1 VSRLWR
7 SEERVGLCP
16 DRLVLASS
24 IRPVEHDPAAE
35 LRELPGD
42 SKLAVVLSNHFVRY
56 AVLPWSAALASEQKW
71 LAYARHTFTSTYGSA
86 AAGWQIRVCATGRRQ
101 PCLATA
107 VDASLIESL
116 SANPRVV
123 SIEPYLIAS
132 FNARARAFG
141 ERTAWFVLQE
151 PGRLTLSLF
160 AGGAWKLVRVRQ
172 AARGWRD
179 SLADVLD
186 RELAACGEPDCDHA
200 FAYSEEALPE
210 RLGRYRVADV
220 TLPRGAS
227 PDARPRAMA
236 LG

>member
-1 VSRLWR
+1 MSRLWR

-24 IRPVEHDPAAE
+24 IRPVARDPAAE

-42 SKLAVVLSNHFVRY
+42 SRLAVVLSSHFVRY
-56 AVLPWSAALASEQKW
+56 AVLPWSAALVSEQKW
-71 LAYARHTFTSTYGSA
+71 LAYARHTFTSTYGGA
-86 AAGWQIRVCATGRRQ
+86 AAGWQIAVCPTGRRR
-101 PCLATA
+101 PRIATA

-132 FNARARAFG
+132 FNARVGAFG
-141 ERTAWFVLQE
+141 DRTAWFVLQE

-160 AGGAWKLVRVRQ
+160 ENGAWKLIRVRQ
-172 AARGWRD
+172 ASGTWRE

-200 FAYSEEALPE
+200 FACSEEALPE

-227 PDARPRAMA
+227 LDARPRAMV
-236 LG
+236 LS